1 MFLTFF
7 IWLDVEDHF
16 YEFLTC
22 SKCLAVGNHVFPFN
36 VFLAPNLPSSF
47 EGEHGS
53 IRYYV
58 QVVVSLCWTATNPK
72 CPIIFSRPSIK
83 FTSSYAKE
91 NLVCTLFF
99 SIGVAKYD
107 FIITHNPQWNWFI
120 LGSNRERLALEPQ
133 VNILLIFYL
142 SLQNL
147 YEA

>member
-1 MFLTFF
+1 MFLT
-7 IWLDVEDHF
+7 ISICLAVEDRF

-58 QVVVSLCWTATNPK
+58 QVFVSLCWTATNPK
-72 CPIIFSRPSIK
+72 CPIIFSRSIK
-83 FTSSYAKE
+83 FTSSYVKE
-91 NLVCTLFF
+91 NLVCKLFY

-120 LGSNRERLALEPQ
+120 LGSNREGLALEPQ
-133 VNILLIFYL
+133 VKSIL
-142 SLQNL
+142 
-147 YEA
+147 